1 MLTATT
7 AAEAPRSGKA
17 PQILSAAREVFTER
31 GYGAASMDAIARAAG
46 VSKATLYAYFSGKEA
61 LFAAIISGECGRFGP
76 TLCGAEDEPRD
87 VRADLLRIGG
97 TFAELLLSPSTLAI
111 YRVVIAEA
119 PRFPELGRIFYES
132 GPNAALTRLANYLQA
147 ATERGL
153 IAVPEPRLAAEQ
165 LVGMIRGASHLR
177 QLLNVRS
184 KADPDPTRFVE
195 GAVDVFLRAYAPNRA
210 KAQGSAAQGA
220 AHGTAEQAGD
230 APKAGAETPALGN
243 IGP

>member
-1 MLTATT
+1 MLMATT
-7 AAEAPRSGKA
+7 AAEALRGGKA
-17 PQILSAAREVFTER
+17 PQILAAARQVFTER

-46 VSKATLYAYFSGKEA
+46 VSKATLYAYFTGKEA
-61 LFAAIISGECGRFGP
+61 LFAAIIGGECGRFGP
-76 TLCGAEDEPRD
+76 TLCGDGDGDGDEPRD

-132 GPNAALTRLANYLQA
+132 GPNAALTRLANYLQG

-184 KADPDPTRFVE
+184 KADPDPTRLVE

-210 KAQGSAAQGA
+210 KAQGSAAQGV
-220 AHGTAEQAGD
+220 GRAGD